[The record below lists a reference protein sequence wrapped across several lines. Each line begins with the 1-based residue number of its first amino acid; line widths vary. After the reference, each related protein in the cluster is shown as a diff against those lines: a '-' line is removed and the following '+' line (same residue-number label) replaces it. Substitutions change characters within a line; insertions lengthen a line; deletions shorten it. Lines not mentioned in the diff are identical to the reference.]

1 MFAEDIRQTAAQ
13 CRHYAMCKIDY
24 LGTGLCA
31 SGRKHQYVSH
41 FPQGR
46 MDLYDA
52 LARDLVPVTTKL
64 VEIADSCDLCGIC
77 ETQCHF
83 VTGLRPLQVMKALK
97 SHVRDWIKAGNEPVQ
112 AADAP
117 DLEALQAIVGPR
129 WATNDPA
136 VLLTYANDPFP
147 LAGMQRPRFVA
158 LPGTREEVAAL
169 VRFAASREIP
179 YVVRG
184 NGGSVF
190 GFVFSPGLVLDMNR
204 MKGLDIDP
212 ENWCAEVEPGVTSFE
227 LQQAAYRH
235 GLRANTAEP
244 AATVCGNVVCTGL
257 FSTWANVYGVNADA
271 FVDME
276 FVDEQG
282 EVFRLNQK
290 SAPNAFGFEP
300 DGSPAPGICTRAW
313 IRLHPMTSDE
323 AGLIVPF
330 ADFGEA
336 AAFARELSQRRIG
349 LAIGVLGGHYLSTFM
364 APSAEL
370 AEQVRSSLS
379 RGLGLE
385 YGVFLIGDRFARE
398 AIRSMHDS
406 LIDEETF
413 RMLMLGLPR
422 LADEE
427 WLELVSGLDGD
438 QPPYATLFTEAMR
451 PVLDAVL
458 DPSPQTAA
466 RGVEEDLRETYTRLY
481 TRPEMSDM
489 VWLNMFRILSA
500 RMSRHKHMFAF
511 LIYVPLERVELI
523 ASVCAT
529 LKSIAERQG
538 IEADYGFLT
547 PLDLGKRGILEYDYY
562 IDHRNPEEAEK
573 IEQARLEFEPYLD
586 ELSARVKG
594 VKWLKYIFSQG
605 CARKEAVLYS

>member
-24 LGTGLCA
+24 LGTGLCS
-31 SGRKHQYVSH
+31 SGEKYQYVSH

-52 LARDLVPVTTKL
+52 MDRNLVPITAKL

-77 ETQCHF
+77 DTQCHF

-97 SHVRDWIKAGNEPVQ
+97 GHVRDWIKAGNQPVQ
-112 AADAP
+112 TAPDP
-117 DLEALQAIVGPR
+117 DLEDLRAIVGQS
-129 WATNDPA
+129 WTTNDPA
-136 VLLTYANDPFP
+136 ILLTYANDPYP
-147 LAGMQRPRFVA
+147 LAGMQPPRFVA
-158 LPGTREEVAAL
+158 LPGSREEVAAL
-169 VRFAASREIP
+169 VRFAVSRGIP
-179 YVVRG
+179 YAVRG

-204 MKGLDIDP
+204 MKGLDIDL
-212 ENWCAEVEPGVTSFE
+212 ENWCAEVGPGVTSFE
-227 LQQAAYRH
+227 LQQAASRQ

-290 SAPNAFGFEP
+290 SAPNAFSFEP
-300 DGSPAPGICTRAW
+300 GGSPAPGICTRAW
-313 IRLHPMTSDE
+313 IRLHPITADE
-323 AGLIVPF
+323 EGLIVPF
-330 ADFGEA
+330 AEFGEA
-336 AAFARELSQRRIG
+336 TAFARELSQRRIG

-364 APSAEL
+364 APSARL
-370 AEQVRSSLS
+370 AERVRTSLS
-379 RGLGLE
+379 TGLGMH
-385 YGVFLIGDRFARE
+385 YGVFFIGDRFARE
-398 AIRSMHDS
+398 AVRSMRETV
-406 LIDEETF
+406 INAETF

-422 LADEE
+422 LAEKE
-427 WLELVSGLDGD
+427 WLELISGLDSD
-438 QPPYATLFTEAMR
+438 QPPYEILFTEAMR

-458 DPSPQTAA
+458 DPSPETAA
-466 RGVEEDLRETYTRLY
+466 QGVEEDLQEAYTRLY
-481 TRPEMSDM
+481 RRPEMSDM

-511 LIYVPLERVELI
+511 LVYVPLDQVELI
-523 ASVCAT
+523 ESICAT
-529 LKSIAERQG
+529 LKSIAQRQG

-562 IDHRNPEEAEK
+562 IDHSNPEEAER
-573 IEQARLEFEPYLD
+573 IERAQLEFEPYLD

-605 CARKEAVLYS
+605 CARKEAVLYT

>member
-1 MFAEDIRQTAAQ
+1 MFAEELRQTAAQ

-24 LGTGLCA
+24 LGTGLCG
-31 SGRKHQYVSH
+31 SGRTYQYVSH

-52 LARDLVPVTTKL
+52 LARGRVAVTPGLVQ
-64 VEIADSCDLCGIC
+64 IADSCDLCGIC
-77 ETQCHF
+77 DTQCHF

-97 SHVRDWIKAGNEPVQ
+97 RYIRDWLEAGNQPVQ
-112 AADAP
+112 PEDDP
-117 DLEALQAIVGPR
+117 DLEPLRAIVGTQ

-136 VLLTYANDPFP
+136 VLLAYANDPFP
-147 LAGMQRPRFVA
+147 LTGMQLPRFVV
-158 LPGTREEVAAL
+158 LPGSRDEVAAL
-169 VRFAASREIP
+169 VRFADSREIP

-190 GFVFSPGLVLDMNR
+190 GFVFSSGLVMDMNR
-204 MKGLDIDP
+204 MKGLDIDT

-227 LQQAAYRH
+227 LQQAAYRL

-271 FVDME
+271 VVDME

-282 EVFRLNQK
+282 GIFRLNQK
-290 SAPNAFGFEP
+290 SAPNVFAFESG
-300 DGSPAPGICTRAW
+300 GSPAPGICTRAW
-313 IRLHPMTSDE
+313 IRLHPMTTDE
-323 AGLIVPF
+323 EGVIVPF
-330 ADFGEA
+330 GDFREA
-336 AAFARELSQRRIG
+336 VSCARELSQRRIG
-349 LAIGVLGGHYLSTFM
+349 LAVGVLGGHYLSTFM

-370 AEQVRSSLS
+370 AERVRSGLS
-379 RGLGLE
+379 TGLGLE
-385 YGVFLIGDRFARE
+385 YGVFLIGDQYARQ
-398 AIRSMHDS
+398 AVGSMHDNV
-406 LIDEETF
+406 IDQETF

-427 WLELVSGLDGD
+427 WLELASGLEGD
-438 QPPYATLFTEAMR
+438 RPPYASIFSEAMR

-466 RGVEEDLRETYTRLY
+466 QGVEEGLRESYTRLY
-481 TRPEMSDM
+481 SRPEMSDM

-511 LIYVPLERVELI
+511 LVYVPLDRADLI
-523 ASVCAT
+523 ASICAT
-529 LKSIAERQG
+529 LKSIAERHG

-547 PLDLGKRGILEYDYY
+547 PLDLGRRGILEYDYY
-562 IDHRNPEEAEK
+562 IDHQNPEEAEK
-573 IEQARLEFEPYLD
+573 IEKARLEFEPYLD
-586 ELSARVKG
+586 ELSVRVKG